1 MVARD
6 TSKKVRAA
14 MRVKFNNGE
23 FIAPTA
29 PIGYIID
36 PERKNRLKIDAETS
50 WIPQKIFELAAHGKG
65 ANAIARQL
73 TREQVPTPTW
83 IRYQRFGERASRF
96 EGKPEEVRWQW
107 CLLTVRT
114 ILDNEV
120 YIGNTVHYKCR
131 KVSFKSKKNRKTTED
146 EWLKLENTHEPI
158 ISKDLWD
165 LAHAHMDSRKRDAKR
180 DENNVFSGLVYCGEC
195 GWSLSSANCK
205 NQPKSFRC
213 TKYSQRG
220 KEVCS
225 IHYTPYKLLYATV
238 LVRLQYWL
246 MEVEQNKDKL
256 LERLLK
262 SGDRQ
267 REAERAHYDKELKKA
282 VKRKADVDRLFVKT
296 YEDNAAGRLDDENYE
311 MLRTKY
317 RGEQV
322 QLTEQIEQ
330 LEQKLAE
337 TTATEENAKKWVEL
351 IGKYSQIDELT
362 APLLN
367 ELIDKIIVH
376 EKRKDA
382 DGKTVRDIE
391 IYYRF
396 VGKID

>member
-1 MVARD
+1 
-6 TSKKVRAA
+6 
-14 MRVKFNNGE
+14 
-23 FIAPTA
+23 
-29 PIGYIID
+29 
-36 PERKNRLKIDAETS
+36 
-50 WIPQKIFELAAHGKG
+50 
-65 ANAIARQL
+65 
-73 TREQVPTPTW
+73 
-83 IRYQRFGERASRF
+83 
-96 EGKPEEVRWQW
+96 
-107 CLLTVRT
+107 
-114 ILDNEV
+114 
-120 YIGNTVHYKCR
+120 
-131 KVSFKSKKNRKTTED
+131 
-146 EWLKLENTHEPI
+146 
-158 ISKDLWD
+158 
-165 LAHAHMDSRKRDAKR
+165 
-180 DENNVFSGLVYCGEC
+180 
-195 GWSLSSANCK
+195 
-205 NQPKSFRC
+205 
-213 TKYSQRG
+213 
-220 KEVCS
+220 
-225 IHYTPYKLLYATV
+225 V

-317 RGEQV
+317 RGEQM

-330 LEQKLAE
+330 LEQKLVE

-351 IGKYSQIDELT
+351 IGKYSQINELT

-396 VGKID
+396 IGKID